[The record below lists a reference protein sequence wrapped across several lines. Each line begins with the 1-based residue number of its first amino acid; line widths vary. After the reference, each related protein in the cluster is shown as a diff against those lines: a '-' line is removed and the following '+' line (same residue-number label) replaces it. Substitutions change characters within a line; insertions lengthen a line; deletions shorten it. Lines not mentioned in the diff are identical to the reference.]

1 MVTRT
6 FNYIYKFAFVWMMAM
21 MMTGCEDHLLPDK
34 PVPEEEHYKGE
45 KVMLAAGTTENA
57 VSTRADGKTY
67 FMPAAHRFVCKMYY
81 KTNESGALYDTLRYH
96 TAWLKVDNGGAGN
109 SLYWKKDYPTSAQKE
124 DTYSNDEY
132 APTFYWQNR
141 KEHAFLAWTDLNH
154 ATSYTG
160 TQLLFKDGES
170 DVYEHHTGIKEA
182 QWEEKNFMVYN
193 LSSPFTK
200 LSTLREAAM
209 NPTGTALAALITDEA
224 QEAQQS
230 FASSLGDLPRREK
243 WYILADEKIPCI
255 SSTIDRPSGYS
266 SDGSYTKI
274 DDTHRKSS
282 WYKMTIYDTTSRE
295 EYTGETSNQRTY
307 TLGVYV
313 VDDDGKTV
321 AFQDPDDNTKFYKC
335 DEYGFVICPTETFV
349 CCYQVYETKES
360 KEIIDEYPAMAFDL
374 SKGSKTAMSEQPDVL
389 QALTIDQV
397 PKSAIME
404 ANRVHLFFKH
414 QFAQVQVN
422 LKNSVDNSV
431 QITEGQI
438 QKVELLGVTN
448 TGYMFTNMKS
458 DGTIDVPAGFKSSTF
473 KEVVATDFTDAQ
485 LQANPY
491 GTSFEMFVRNV
502 PDDEKE
508 LNKIVKSYECIT
520 FGRMQAI
527 RITWKEE
534 DTTDAG
540 GNPVPGVE
548 HVATYRVPEKNDQ
561 NQPLRLLEQG
571 TKYIWNIELRRGTLA
586 VVRTEIIPWEE
597 NQEEYNADGSIVT
610 TSSNP

>member
-6 FNYIYKFAFVWMMAM
+6 FNYIYKLVFVWMMAM
-21 MMTGCEDHLLPDK
+21 MMTGCEDHLLPDN
-34 PVPEEEHYKGE
+34 PMPEEEQYKGE
-45 KVMLAAGTTENA
+45 KVMMAAGTTENS

-67 FMPAAHRFVCKMYY
+67 YMPADHRFVCKMYY
-81 KTNESGALYDTLRYH
+81 KTSESGALYDTLRYH

-109 SLYWKKDYPTSAQKE
+109 SLYWKKAYPADAQHL
-124 DTYSNDEY
+124 DSYGNDEF

-154 ATSYTG
+154 ATTYTG
-160 TQLLFKDGES
+160 TKLQFKDGVS

-182 QWEEKNFMVYN
+182 QWVEKNFMVNN
-193 LSSPFTK
+193 LLTPFTS
-200 LSTLREAAM
+200 LSALREAAM
-209 NPTGTALAALITDEA
+209 NPTGTSLEALTSDEA
-224 QEAQQS
+224 QADQQS
-230 FASSLGDLPRREK
+230 FAAGIGELPRTEK
-243 WYILADEKIPCI
+243 WYMITEDGVPCI
-255 SSTIDRPSGYS
+255 NGTINRPNGYHQE
-266 SDGSYTKI
+266 GSYTLI

-282 WYKMTIYDTTSRE
+282 WYKLTIYDTAIRE
-295 EYTGETSNQRTY
+295 PYTDDTSNQRTY
-307 TLGVYV
+307 TYGVYV
-313 VDDDGKTV
+313 VDNDGKMV
-321 AFQDPDDNTKFYKC
+321 AFQDPNVPTLFYKC
-335 DEYGFVICPTETFV
+335 DEYGFVICPTEKFV

-360 KEIIDEYPAMAFDL
+360 KEIIDEYPAMDFDL
-374 SKGSKTAMSEQPDVL
+374 SKGSKTKMSQQPDVL

-431 QITEGQI
+431 QITEEQI

-448 TGYMFTNMKS
+448 TGYMFTSLKS

-485 LQANPY
+485 LEANPY
-491 GTSFEMFVRNV
+491 GTSFDMFVRDV
-502 PDDEKE
+502 PNDEKE